1 MPSTR
6 TLTLVIA
13 SAMFMES
20 LDSTVIATSL
30 AAIAADIQVDPIT
43 LKLAFTAYYL
53 ALAIFIPIS
62 GWCADRFGA
71 RTVFRAAIA
80 VFTLASIGCATAW
93 DLPSLIVGRFCQGVG
108 GAMMLP
114 VGRLILLRVIPKR
127 EMVSAMALLSIPT
140 LFAPIMG
147 PPIGGFITTYYH
159 WRGIF
164 WLNVPVGLLG
174 LVMASLVVPAVKAEQ
189 LRPIDLKGF
198 ALTSLGL
205 SLTIFGV
212 TLAGSQA
219 SDSRAAWAMTLAGI
233 ALLVLY
239 GLHARRTEHPIIE
252 LRLLRIVTF
261 RTAMAGGILFRLAVG
276 AIPFL
281 LPMMLQLGFG
291 LSPFESGSLTFAA
304 ALGALTMK
312 LTAAPILRRF
322 GFRTILWLNAVLSS
336 VLLAASAL
344 FSAGTPH
351 AVIILVLLTAGF
363 FRSLQFT
370 SLNALGYCDID
381 TDQMSRATS
390 FAGVVQ
396 QLSLSCGVALAA
408 MLLDVSRGAEGR
420 TALLTIDFSR
430 AFVVVSVIA
439 LLSTAIFYRLAPDA
453 GAEVS
458 GHKRPRD

>member
-1 MPSTR
+1 
-6 TLTLVIA
+6 
-13 SAMFMES
+13 
-20 LDSTVIATSL
+20 
-30 AAIAADIQVDPIT
+30 
-43 LKLAFTAYYL
+43 
-53 ALAIFIPIS
+53 
-62 GWCADRFGA
+62 
-71 RTVFRAAIA
+71 
-80 VFTLASIGCATAW
+80 
-93 DLPSLIVGRFCQGVG
+93 
-108 GAMMLP
+108 
-114 VGRLILLRVIPKR
+114 
-127 EMVSAMALLSIPT
+127 LSIPT

-344 FSAGTPH
+344 FSASTPH

-370 SLNALGYCDID
+370 SLNTLGYADVAHA
-381 TDQMSRATS
+381 QMSQATS
-390 FAGVVQ
+390 LVGVVQ
-396 QLSLSCGVALAA
+396 QLSLAAGVAVAA
-408 MLLDVSRGAEGR
+408 MLLDGARSADGRSVLLASDFGFACCPRSGYKLSIITGESWNVYIPKDNANYTTGNLNYTCVPMEGESLDN
-420 TALLTIDFSR
+420 A
-430 AFVVVSVIA
+430 
-439 LLSTAIFYRLAPDA
+439 LAPDA
-453 GAEVS
+453 VPILTATVQASIAQSATLAS
-458 GHKRPRD
+458 GCLHNMSSAADVLGGGKSVYSD